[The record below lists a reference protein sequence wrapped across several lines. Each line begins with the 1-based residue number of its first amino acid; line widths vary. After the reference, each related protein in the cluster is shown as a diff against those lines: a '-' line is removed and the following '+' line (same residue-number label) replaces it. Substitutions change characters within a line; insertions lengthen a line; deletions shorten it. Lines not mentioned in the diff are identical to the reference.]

1 MRSTYL
7 SSVVLLCFLLML
19 ASMSSAFTNMLSV
32 SQHGPR
38 ILIGESNKLAI
49 ILTLGSICIKKIGET
64 FPVSH
69 CKVNYSQ
76 VAQEKRVEEEDN
88 NCKII
93 QLVRCTFT
101 LVNLYLTLYQSL
113 VSLRHYNEQA
123 STCTFLKHSCGDCV
137 RRKASRPAA
146 YKWLYRIDRNGKPC
160 LKVSDTQGTSS

>member
-7 SSVVLLCFLLML
+7 SSIVLLCFLLML
-19 ASMSSAFTNMLSV
+19 ASMSSAFTNMLSF

-76 VAQEKRVEEEDN
+76 VAQEKARGGRRQ
-88 NCKII
+88 
-93 QLVRCTFT
+93 QL
-101 LVNLYLTLYQSL
+101 
-113 VSLRHYNEQA
+113 
-123 STCTFLKHSCGDCV
+123 
-137 RRKASRPAA
+137 
-146 YKWLYRIDRNGKPC
+146 
-160 LKVSDTQGTSS
+160 

>member
-7 SSVVLLCFLLML
+7 SSIVLLCFLLML
-19 ASMSSAFTNMLSV
+19 ASMSSAFTNMLSF

-49 ILTLGSICIKKIGET
+49 ILTLGSICIKKLVKHFQ
-64 FPVSH
+64 FPIVKLIIH
-69 CKVNYSQ
+69 KLHKK
-76 VAQEKRVEEEDN
+76 KRVEEEDN

-101 LVNLYLTLYQSL
+101 LVNLYLTQYQSL

-137 RRKASRPAA
+137 RRRSFQTGRSQVAIQTWPKPKAMLES
-146 YKWLYRIDRNGKPC
+146 L
-160 LKVSDTQGTSS
+160 

>member
-76 VAQEKRVEEEDN
+76 VAQENARGGRRQ
-88 NCKII
+88 
-93 QLVRCTFT
+93 QL
-101 LVNLYLTLYQSL
+101 
-113 VSLRHYNEQA
+113 
-123 STCTFLKHSCGDCV
+123 
-137 RRKASRPAA
+137 
-146 YKWLYRIDRNGKPC
+146 
-160 LKVSDTQGTSS
+160 